1 MYYDVILYFHV
12 AQVCRFLHT
21 VVVAFVMDDLCKN
34 LDNFLKTNELLYLEK
49 EAWYIE
55 MFLIYRTLVI
65 DNLMQL

>member
-49 EAWYIE
+49 EA
-55 MFLIYRTLVI
+55 
-65 DNLMQL
+65 